1 MRASI
6 HADMPSSSSSS
17 NDSNVSSR
25 RTRVIA
31 AGILAALGVLNVVA
45 LVMMVGTIRRYNRA
59 AGGFPA
65 AATIADTALKE
76 FNVVNAHDH
85 LYKQSHLDKYFKA
98 AERTGVTRTL
108 FVASSART
116 ILGRTGKKDAM
127 NDENSREI
135 LHAAEQYPD
144 KIIPFCTIY
153 PRDPDKLK
161 KVKQYM
167 ADGAK
172 GLKLYTGHSS
182 FHERPLD
189 VDDMLPV
196 YAYCEQAGV
205 PIVWH
210 INLRR
215 YGNEFR
221 RVMER
226 FPNLTVIVPHFGQ
239 AYWRPE
245 RELPWIAELIDTYP
259 NLYTDT
265 SLGTREILVG
275 GLGSVSNNRDL
286 FREFCTRYS
295 DRILFGTDMV
305 VTGNKEKTAEWI
317 ESVIRACRDML
328 EKDVYHFFM
337 AARGSK
343 YARPDADPYGTL
355 RGLALDDNTL
365 RKIYETNIEKLF
377 PHR

>member
-1 MRASI
+1 METVGENTSST
-6 HADMPSSSSSS
+6 SSSPS
-17 NDSNVSSR
+17 DSGVTGR
-25 RTRVIA
+25 GARLV
-31 AGILAALGVLNVVA
+31 GLGLTAVFVVLNVVMFGIMLSTVSRYRRA
-45 LVMMVGTIRRYNRA
+45 IEMVPMSGTI
-59 AGGFPA
+59 
-65 AATIADTALKE
+65 TDHALKD

-85 LYKQSHLDKYFKA
+85 IYKQSHLDKYLKA

-116 ILGRTGKKDAM
+116 ILGRTGEKDAM

-135 LHAAEQYPD
+135 MNMARQYPD

-153 PRDPDKLK
+153 PRDPDKLE
-161 KVKQYM
+161 KVKGYV

-172 GLKLYTGHSS
+172 GLKLYSGHSS

-196 YAYCEQAGV
+196 YAYCERAGV

-215 YGNEFR
+215 YRDEFR

-226 FPNLTVIVPHFGQ
+226 FPNLRVIVPHFGQ

-275 GLGSVSNNRDL
+275 GLRSVSNNRDL

-355 RGLALDDNTL
+355 RGLALDDDTL
-365 RKIYETNIEKLF
+365 RKIYETNIEKLL
-377 PHR
+377 PPE